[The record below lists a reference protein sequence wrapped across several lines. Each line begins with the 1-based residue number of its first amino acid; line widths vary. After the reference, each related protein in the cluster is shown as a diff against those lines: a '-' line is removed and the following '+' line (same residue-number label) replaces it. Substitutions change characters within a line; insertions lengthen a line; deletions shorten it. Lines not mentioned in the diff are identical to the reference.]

1 VPLFSARLSGTVEG
15 YIPYSSGE
23 EEILIFKLS
32 KISTGG
38 CNTTQRFAIDNKNK
52 STKLHFQRL

>member
-1 VPLFSARLSGTVEG
+1 VPLFSARLSG